1 MKINALHSQLKLI
14 FKSTKKIIIKI
25 KAKIDKEEIRKITG
39 LVKKTKDIFQKY
51 RDYLHTSMDI
61 HP

>member
-1 MKINALHSQLKLI
+1 MKINALHSQLKY
-14 FKSTKKIIIKI
+14 FKKHKEDYNKDKSK
-25 KAKIDKEEIRKITG
+25 KIDKEEIRKITG